1 MTTSSFRRNN
11 EAQGRALMRLESQMS
26 EPVDAVSKET
36 DLERMTESPDW
47 TSFEGAQVDDDDDPT
62 SLEHNRGYMGSTA
75 KAISAVENCR

>member
-1 MTTSSFRRNN
+1 
-11 EAQGRALMRLESQMS
+11 MRLESQMS